1 MLRIIAMVG
10 DAESSTHLRAAVG
23 HSAHLLFVRDTDDFI
38 KRTKAE
44 PPDIIVVGAGEAA
57 HLVVRLTVRQAV
69 DRFPTTALFAICHL
83 VPSDMRVL
91 HQAHYLDAVDLL
103 FVRVETAEATRDR
116 LLRVEPRQ
124 RADMLVR
131 RTVCQ
136 IAPDWLR
143 PHIEWCLT
151 HDGSGRP
158 GVWSLSRTVG
168 KRRETLARLC
178 KARGVCT
185 PLQLISWMTLL
196 RAAARLTMPRSSLP
210 AIAHEL
216 GFPSGASL
224 TRLFARCARTTPT
237 HVREQGFDSFA
248 ERALRAMLAPRPAP
262 RQGARSVQR
271 KTERGDRISV
281 R

>member
-10 DAESSTHLRAAVG
+10 DAESSTHLRAAVDR
-23 HSAHLLFVRDTDDFI
+23 SAHLLFVRDTDEFI
-38 KRTKAE
+38 KRARAQ

-57 HLVVRLTVRQAV
+57 QLVVRLTMRQAV
-69 DRFPTTALFAICHL
+69 ERFPTTAVFAICHL
-83 VPSDMRVL
+83 VPSDMRIL

-103 FVRVETAEATRDR
+103 FVRVETTDMTRDR

-131 RTVCQ
+131 RIVCP
-136 IAPDWLR
+136 IAPDWLE

-158 GVWSLSRTVG
+158 GVSSLSRSMRM
-168 KRRETLARLC
+168 RRETLARLC

-196 RAAARLTMPRSSLP
+196 RAAARLTMPRPSFP

-237 HVREQGFDSFA
+237 HVRETGFDSFA
-248 ERALRAMLAPRPAP
+248 ERALRSMLSP
-262 RQGARSVQR
+262 RQAQRQCPRSARR
-271 KTERGDRISV
+271 KREHRDRISV